1 MTKMVNFKTM
11 ISNLTNGF
19 AADKSREQE
28 SYRNLMNGGFNYSMR
43 SRTIM

>member
-11 ISNLTNGF
+11 ISNLTNVF
-19 AADKSREQE
+19 AADKSREQDN
-28 SYRNLMNGGFNYSMR
+28 YRNLMNGGFNYSMR

>member
-11 ISNLTNGF
+11 ISNLTNVF

-28 SYRNLMNGGFNYSMR
+28 SYRNLMNGGFNYTMR

>member
-11 ISNLTNGF
+11 IRNLTNGF

-28 SYRNLMNGGFNYSMR
+28 KYRSLMNGGFNYSMR